1 MKVKFRHRITAA
13 IVRFLF
19 YIFARFRYGFRS
31 QDFDYSLIKGPYLI
45 LSNHATDLDAL
56 FLALCFRE
64 PIYFVANDHLF
75 RLGFISKIL
84 AWLASP
90 IPILKSGV
98 DIKTIRDI
106 KSLVADGGSI
116 GLFPEG
122 NRTFNGSTT
131 FIPPAIGKLA
141 KLLKIPIVIYNLEG
155 GYLTSPRWGRSDRR
169 GPLAYRFK
177 SIISYETYKD
187 MSAIEITEIIR
198 RDLQGEEPVTFAA
211 STPAPEQTAL
221 AQQQTKA
228 RYKGKNLAESLERLL
243 YKCPACQA
251 YETIVTQG
259 RGGSCSNCGLTFNFT
274 DEGYLEGPDLRFE
287 RVLDWDLWQRAD
299 LIKNGL
305 PRRGAGQ
312 PIFSDQGEVL
322 YEIIRA
328 QASIKAG
335 EGTLSLFEDRLEF
348 ADACGLQ
355 GQIGLKIFLLSDI
368 MDMVIYSR
376 QNLQFTL
383 TNGKSYVLKNRKPRS
398 AIKYLYHYYYLRQ
411 IKRGEMNGFLG
422 I

>member
-1 MKVKFRHRITAA
+1 MMVKLRHIITAA
-13 IVRFLF
+13 IVRPLF
-19 YIFARFRYGFRS
+19 YVFARFRYGFCP
-31 QDFDYSLIKGPYLI
+31 QAFDYGPIKGPYLI
-45 LSNHATDLDAL
+45 VSNHATDLDAL

-75 RLGFISKIL
+75 RLGFISKIIS
-84 AWLASP
+84 WLASP

-106 KSLVADGGSI
+106 RALVSDGGSI

-122 NRTFNGSTT
+122 NRTYNGSTAY
-131 FIPPAIGKLA
+131 IPPAIGKLA
-141 KLLKIPIVIYNLEG
+141 KLLKIPIVIYSLEG
-155 GYLTSPRWGRSDRR
+155 GYLTSPRWGRSDRK
-169 GPLAYRFK
+169 GSLAYKFIRV
-177 SIISYETYKD
+177 ISYEAYQD
-187 MSAIEITEIIR
+187 MSALEITEIIR
-198 RDLQGEEPVTFAA
+198 RGLRMEEPEAFEASASAA
-211 STPAPEQTAL
+211 SKTVP

-251 YETIVTQG
+251 YESLVTQG
-259 RGGSCSNCGLTFNFT
+259 SSGSCSSCGLTFDFT
-274 DEGYLEGPDLRFE
+274 EEGYLEGPDLPFKRA
-287 RVLDWDLWQRAD
+287 LDWDLWQRAD

-305 PRRGAGQ
+305 PEREAGQ

-322 YEIIRA
+322 YEIRRA
-328 QASIKAG
+328 QESIKAG
-335 EGTLSLFEDRLEF
+335 EGTLRLFEDRLEF
-348 ADACGLQ
+348 ADQAGLP
-355 GQIGLKIFLLSDI
+355 GQTGLKIFQLSDI

-383 TNGKSYVLKNRKPRS
+383 ANGKSYVLKNPRPRS